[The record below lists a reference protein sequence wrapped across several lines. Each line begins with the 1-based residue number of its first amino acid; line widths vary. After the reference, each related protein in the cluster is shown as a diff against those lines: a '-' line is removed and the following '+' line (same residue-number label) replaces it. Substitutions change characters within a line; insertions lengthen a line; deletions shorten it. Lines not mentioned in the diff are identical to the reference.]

1 MPNIKPVSDLKNYTA
16 IINQLSYG
24 NRIYLT
30 RNGQGTC
37 ALIDMKELDDL
48 DRQKSLLQLMTH
60 LNDSKRSV
68 REEGTVPLEEL
79 EAELGIS
86 K

>member
-16 IINQLSYG
+16 VISQLSYG

-48 DRQKSLLQLMTH
+48 DRQKALLQLMTR

-68 REEGTVPLEEL
+68 HEDGMVSLEDL
-79 EAELGIS
+79 EAELGIRQ
-86 K
+86 

>member
-30 RNGQGTC
+30 KNGQGTC

-48 DRQKSLLQLMTH
+48 DRQKALLQLMTR

-68 REEGTVPLEEL
+68 HEDGTVSLEEL
-79 EAELGIS
+79 EAELNKKS
-86 K
+86 

>member
-16 IINQLSYG
+16 IISQLSYG

-48 DRQKSLLQLMTH
+48 DRQKALLT
-60 LNDSKRSV
+60 K
-68 REEGTVPLEEL
+68 EY
-79 EAELGIS
+79 
-86 K
+86 